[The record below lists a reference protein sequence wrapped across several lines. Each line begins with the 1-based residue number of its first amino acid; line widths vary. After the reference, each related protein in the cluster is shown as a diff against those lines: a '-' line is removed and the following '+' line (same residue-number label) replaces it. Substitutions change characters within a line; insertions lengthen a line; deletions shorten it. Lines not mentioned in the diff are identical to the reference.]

1 MTRPRPINHDRLAI
15 TMQFHAG
22 RGTVYE
28 LEKHGAKLSVR
39 VSPRA
44 AATDA
49 GDWRVEASAAHGPS
63 ELKSIVEWGPTRAST
78 LFEVGRTWGLQGPDR
93 GLPPFDWDEVARL
106 LTSVS
111 AL

>member
-1 MTRPRPINHDRLAI
+1 MTKSRPRSHESLAI
-15 TMQFHAG
+15 TMQFHVG

-28 LEKHGAKLSVR
+28 LECHGAKLSVR

-44 AATDA
+44 ADTDA
-49 GDWRVEASAAHGPS
+49 GDWRIEATPSHGQS
-63 ELKSIVEWGPTRAST
+63 DMAIVEWGPTRAET
-78 LFEVGRTWGLQGPDR
+78 LLEVGRTWTLEGPSR

-106 LTSVS
+106 LTTVS